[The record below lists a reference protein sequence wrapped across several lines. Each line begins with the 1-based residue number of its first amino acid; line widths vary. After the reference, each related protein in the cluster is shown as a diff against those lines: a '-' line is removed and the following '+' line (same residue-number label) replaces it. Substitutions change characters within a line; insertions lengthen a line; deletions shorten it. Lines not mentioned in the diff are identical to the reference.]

1 MYIAFFE
8 CVAIVWIYGT
18 KRMSANIKDMTGSYP
33 NFIFRLL
40 WQYISPLLI
49 LGLWFFSVTDY
60 KEPTYN
66 KGSYIY
72 PPWAIILGWCIAG
85 TSLAPIPLMAII
97 RILTAKANSLYAV
110 SKISVFNFELI
121 LIWKNL
127 LQKFKKSLQTTI
139 ETCPCGCE
147 IGLDEN
153 HEAHSSQL
161 SLIKRGGCDQESF
174 DDFAPPILLKKSP
187 LDPEI
192 TKC

>member
-1 MYIAFFE
+1 MQSFLMLPQTRFSLFQGGIYSFQIVDYYAAAMSLMYIAFFE

-85 TSLAPIPLMAII
+85 TSLAPIPLMAIF
-97 RILTAKANSLYAV
+97 RILTAKANSLYTV
-110 SKISVFNFELI
+110 SIKSQFSILGWIWSGKISCRSSR
-121 LIWKNL
+121 KA
-127 LQKFKKSLQTTI
+127 FKRPLKLAHV
-139 ETCPCGCE
+139 GVK
-147 IGLDEN
+147 LD
-153 HEAHSSQL
+153 
-161 SLIKRGGCDQESF
+161 
-174 DDFAPPILLKKSP
+174 
-187 LDPEI
+187 
-192 TKC
+192 

>member
-1 MYIAFFE
+1 MLPQTRFSLFQGGIYSFQIVDYYAAAMSLMYIAFFE

-85 TSLAPIPLMAII
+85 TSLAPIPLMAIF
-97 RILTAKANSLYAV
+97 RILTAKANSLYTV
-110 SKISVFNFELI
+110 SI
-121 LIWKNL
+121 
-127 LQKFKKSLQTTI
+127 KSQ
-139 ETCPCGCE
+139 C
-147 IGLDEN
+147 
-153 HEAHSSQL
+153 SQFWV
-161 SLIKRGGCDQESF
+161 RF
-174 DDFAPPILLKKSP
+174 
-187 LDPEI
+187 
-192 TKC
+192 